1 MLSLVLHVRTFLIKI
16 SLIISL
22 ALILFPLPGADPAA
36 ASDAGPATAAPA
48 QSDDGVSYGAGVE
61 HLDNRRIP
69 EAIAAFRQAAA
80 AGDLRAQVALA
91 DLVLADLVPGMAPD
105 QAVALFQDA
114 AARGDPVAQLNIGD
128 FYARGV
134 GLPQDPVKAWVWLSR
149 AAAQGRVW
157 AALRRDQLGRDF
169 SPQQRAAA
177 KRQLESQP

>member
-1 MLSLVLHVRTFLIKI
+1 MMLSLVLHVRTFLIKI

-48 QSDDGVSYGAGVE
+48 QSDDGVSYGAGY
-61 HLDNRRIP
+61 
-69 EAIAAFRQAAA
+69 
-80 AGDLRAQVALA
+80 GDLRAQVALA